1 MGLSRFP
8 DVWRR
13 RCRLREAGIAVAVG
27 LACSALAYRMQGMHR
42 GDISLPD
49 RDGDT
54 LGLYMLVKAMQ
65 QHGWYTPNPSLGY
78 PSGQD
83 LAAYPNLDLVNLLIL
98 KFCSLLFD
106 NPFGPVR
113 LFDFLAFSAIGAV
126 GYLVMRYAGVRI
138 LVAVPLAVSLSLA
151 PWHFQRLSG
160 HIFLANYTPLLVGLF
175 VALFALRRI
184 RGTRTDD
191 SPGRLAASIG
201 LLLACGFYL
210 SGSGLYWLFA
220 SGIMVALATVP
231 ALIANLSRRSALYA
245 AAALVPAPIFAYT
258 WLRFQGWSSSYPV
271 VVESFTRQ
279 TVESELYGGSVA
291 TLFLPSPQSGIA
303 GFAAEREGYET
314 WTLLA
319 TNWESGPW
327 NSAIG
332 ILAVS
337 VTLLALLASAS
348 TLWGIRPLGW
358 VERLRGVVDAPRADG
373 WFAAFVTALL
383 MFAVTAFG
391 TLTMIF
397 LLPEIRAWGRFFVLV
412 IVVAT
417 VTLGILLTAATRLTR
432 SWVPAAVVSALLVG
446 IFFADQFRGDYR
458 TDFVTR
464 TAIAAD
470 AKAFDDAV
478 EAAVPAGCPIL
489 NLPIMPFPEHGPIA
503 GMKDYDP
510 LWLYVQSTDLRFTY
524 GVPKFQPEARWQD
537 QFAQP
542 LTPALLDTARAAG
555 ICGIAVDT
563 FGYGGPD
570 APDAQSIRYLVGGEP
585 ILSPTR
591 RWMFLRL

>member
-1 MGLSRFP
+1 M
-8 DVWRR
+8 
-13 RCRLREAGIAVAVG
+13 AIAVAVG
-27 LACSALAYRMQGMHR
+27 LACSALSYRMQGMHR

-49 RDGDT
+49 RNGDT

-65 QHGWYTPNPSLGY
+65 QHGWYAPNPSLGY

-98 KFCSLLFD
+98 KGCSLLFD

-126 GYLVMRYAGVRI
+126 GFLVMRYAGVRI
-138 LVAVPLAVSLSLA
+138 LIAVPLAVSLSLA
-151 PWHFQRLSG
+151 PWHFQRLTG

-175 VALFALRRI
+175 VALFALRSI
-184 RGTRTDD
+184 RGTRLDG
-191 SPGRLAASIG
+191 SPKALIASLA
-201 LLLACGFYL
+201 LLIACGFYL

-220 SGIMVALATVP
+220 SGIMIALATLP
-231 ALIANLSRRSALYA
+231 ALLTNLSWRSALYA
-245 AAALVPAPIFAYT
+245 AAALLPAPFFAYA
-258 WLRFQGWSSSYPV
+258 WLRFQGWRSSYPV

-279 TVESELYGGSVA
+279 TVESELYGGSVT

-303 GFAAEREGYET
+303 GFAASREGYET

-337 VTLLALLASAS
+337 VTLLALLASTS
-348 TLWGIRPLGW
+348 TLWRPRARGW
-358 VERLRGVVDAPRADG
+358 AGSLQAVVDAPRPDG
-373 WFAAFVTALL
+373 WFTAFVTALL

-412 IVVAT
+412 IVIAT
-417 VTLGILLTAATRLTR
+417 VTLGLVATAATRRSR
-432 SWVPAAVVSALLVG
+432 SWVPAAIVSTFLFGV
-446 IFFADQFRGDYR
+446 FFVDQFRGTYR
-458 TDFVTR
+458 TDFVTQ

-470 AKAFDDAV
+470 AKAFDAAI

-510 LWLYVQSTDLRFTY
+510 LWLYVNSSDLRFTY
-524 GVPKFQPEARWQD
+524 GVPKLQPEARWQD

-542 LTPALLDTARAAG
+542 LTLALLDTARAAG
-555 ICGIAVDT
+555 ICGIAIDT

-585 ILSPTR
+585 IVSPTR